1 VWEDE
6 VLYSSLLAYLDPGSG
21 SIILQVLV
29 GGVAA
34 VTVTARL
41 WWRGIKSKLGFGRP
55 SADQQ
60 DS

>member
-1 VWEDE
+1 LLSIE
-6 VLYSSLLAYLDPGSG
+6 LLAYLDPGSG

-41 WWRGIKSKLGFGRP
+41 WWRGLRAKLGFKRP
-55 SADQQ
+55 GADQQ

>member
-1 VWEDE
+1 
-6 VLYSSLLAYLDPGSG
+6 VLYSSLFAYLDPGSG